1 MKLDLS
7 LEERFEQSIDE
18 VWAAITDAGML
29 ARWLMENDFEPQV
42 GRPFTL
48 RHGGAPGIG
57 AIACV
62 VLELDPPRRMVWS
75 WSKGDEPDQR
85 PSRVTFELH
94 EDGGGT
100 RLTLK
105 HTGNAGDAAGQL
117 ATQRWPILISALRS
131 LLRGRMS

>member
-1 MKLDLS
+1 MKLDLN
-7 LEERFEQSIDE
+7 LEERFEQPIDE
-18 VWAAITDAGML
+18 VWAAITDAGVL
-29 ARWLMENDFEPQV
+29 GRWLMENDFEPQV

-48 RHGGAPGIG
+48 RHGGAAAGG

-85 PSRVTFELH
+85 PSRVTFELRPH
-94 EDGGGT
+94 GDGT
-100 RLTLK
+100 LLKLK
-105 HTGNAGDAAGQL
+105 HTGSAGDAAGEL

-131 LLRGRMS
+131 LLRDRIS